1 MQESGIGDI
10 FITEHLGTDE
20 KLIDLVIERAKE
32 VEK

>member
-1 MQESGIGDI
+1 MEESGIRDI
-10 FITEHLGTDE
+10 FITEHLGTDD